1 MGMLTKLLTAPLLP
15 VRLVTWAA
23 QRALDQANEEYYD
36 PAPVYAALAELERA
50 LRDGEIDQAGFDR
63 QRTNSST
70 DSTRSHDSGRTSRDP
85 GGRAP

>member
-63 QRTNSST
+63 QEDELLDRLDEIARFRQNQ
-70 DSTRSHDSGRTSRDP
+70 P
-85 GGRAP
+85 